1 MNETLKFLPNNYSQ
15 PINIGYSIDF
25 KQNNLN

>member
-1 MNETLKFLPNNYSQ
+1 MYETLKYPRNYNLQ
-15 PINIGYSIDF
+15 PINIGYIIDF

>member
-1 MNETLKFLPNNYSQ
+1 MNETRIFFRYFYTQ
-15 PINIGYSIDF
+15 PINIGYSADF

>member
-1 MNETLKFLPNNYSQ
+1 MNEELKYPRSYNLQ

-25 KQNNLN
+25 KQNNIN

>member
-1 MNETLKFLPNNYSQ
+1 MNETLKYPRNYNLQ

-25 KQNNLN
+25 KQNKTN